1 MPMGELRDNAR
12 DHGEDAHANAEC
24 NRQLVGTEA
33 LWPLL
38 GGGRRVRAHNEY
50 NASGQ
55 GLSSPDPYRVS
66 GKFSAAMAG
75 GEKDQP

>member
-12 DHGEDAHANAEC
+12 DHGEDTHANAEC
-24 NRQLVGTEA
+24 NRQLVRAEA

-38 GGGRRVRAHNEY
+38 GGGRRVRAHNAY

-55 GLSSPDPYRVS
+55 GL
-66 GKFSAAMAG
+66 
-75 GEKDQP
+75 